1 MIFLYSMSS
10 LFKQISQEAA
20 QQRSAVQEIAEP
32 STPQIKKEPRM
43 ESSEE
48 LAQPALVQ
56 NEPKAVT
63 AIKKVAPQRGT
74 VAPQH
79 DTNSQQLDSEKLRLI
94 IQQISQ
100 MPTNSNGLNVRMS
113 AQEMQDIE
121 DFVLGTLRKEGLKGN
136 DVSIAKLMRYALRYM
151 FRVHQKEFVAALRE
165 ALKVEE
171 TLSI

>member
-1 MIFLYSMSS
+1 MSS

-32 STPQIKKEPRM
+32 SAQQIKPDPV
-43 ESSEE
+43 SSSPEV
-48 LAQPALVQ
+48 LAQSPSTPNKPQDTVPA
-56 NEPKAVT
+56 
-63 AIKKVAPQRGT
+63 KKVAPQRGT
-74 VAPQH
+74 VAPR
-79 DTNSQQLDSEKLRLI
+79 DGTNSPQLDSEKLRLI
-94 IQQISQ
+94 IQQIAQ

-113 AQEMQDIE
+113 AQEMQAIE
-121 DFVLGTLRKEGLKGN
+121 DFVLGTLRKEGLKGH